1 MATAKKRR
9 ASTPKNSK
17 KQQGRLN
24 EHARLLRVIAH
35 PVRLMILDALSESSR
50 CVKDLNALAPV
61 SQPHL
66 SQHMAALRRANL
78 VHCHSFGTLRCY
90 YVLQPTLIRKL
101 MSLLSAEHPVLNRE
115 RLQVVKEAVER
126 SHEAAKQKS
135 KRSGASPKRGG
146 RRAVRPR

>member
-1 MATAKKRR
+1 MATTRKRR
-9 ASTPKNSK
+9 ANTKNSK
-17 KQQGRLN
+17 KPQSRWN